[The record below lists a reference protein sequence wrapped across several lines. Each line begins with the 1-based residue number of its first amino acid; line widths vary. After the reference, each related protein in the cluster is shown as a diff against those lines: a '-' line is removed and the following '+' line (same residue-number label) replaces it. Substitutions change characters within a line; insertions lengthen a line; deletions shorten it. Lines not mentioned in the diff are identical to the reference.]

1 MKTNRKKELMWSVD
15 MILGEF
21 KADQWKGDA
30 LAPEINEVEV
40 KFISKMLSRL
50 VGEMNAEVCEQCGK
64 CSSACPV
71 SKEIEGF
78 NPRQLIAKVSL
89 GKLDGLLKEDAIW
102 TCTTCLKCRERCPE
116 DISPYDVII
125 ILRNLAY
132 RAGYN
137 YPSGYDDFIKGV
149 KESGF
154 ISKPQAVR
162 TRDGG
167 KVCRGDLGLP
177 EVSGPVDM
185 ALFNVVINGIIK
197 AGRET

>member
-1 MKTNRKKELMWSVD
+1 MFLATRNEL
-15 MILGEF
+15 
-21 KADQWKGDA
+21 
-30 LAPEINEVEV
+30 EV

-78 NPRQLIAKVSL
+78 NPRQLIAKVST
-89 GKLDGLLKEDAIW
+89 GRLDELLKGDAIW

-116 DISPYDVII
+116 EISPYDVIL

-137 YPSGYDDFIKGV
+137 YPKGYDDFVEGV
-149 KESGF
+149 KESGYV
-154 ISKPQAVR
+154 SGPLTVR
-162 TRDGG
+162 IRDGG
-167 KVCRGDLGLP
+167 KMSRGDLGLP
-177 EVSGPVDM
+177 DVNGPEDM
-185 ALFNVVINGIIK
+185 ERFRDIVEGIIE
-197 AGRET
+197 AGKSR

>member
-1 MKTNRKKELMWSVD
+1 
-15 MILGEF
+15 
-21 KADQWKGDA
+21 
-30 LAPEINEVEV
+30 LASNINEVEV
-40 KFISKMLSRL
+40 RFISRMLSQL
-50 VGEMNAEVCEQCGK
+50 VGEMNTSVCDQCGK

-89 GKLDGLLKEDAIW
+89 GKIDELLRGDAIW

-116 DISPYDVII
+116 DVSPYDVIL

-132 RAGYN
+132 RAGYS
-137 YPSGYDDFIKGV
+137 YPAGYDDFIRGV

-154 ISKPQAVR
+154 ISRPQEAR
-162 TRDGG
+162 TRDGE

-177 EVSGPVDM
+177 EVSGPGDL
-185 ALFNVVINGIIK
+185 ALFNEVIDGIIK
-197 AGRET
+197 AGGRA